1 MATKG
6 RNSGRK
12 GRAGPGRAGE
22 RPEGRGLQ
30 FLRYCIVLVLV
41 GAAAVAW
48 ISLVSYSP
56 TDPPAQILVPAKSPV
71 DNSAG
76 VVGAYVADFLLYWL
90 GGGAYMALL
99 FVTLAA
105 FILALGGR
113 VRDVP
118 WRVLGVALLVTAGSA
133 AIYMAKPVTSGDPLT
148 SSAGIL
154 GISVGQLLLSTCASI
169 GGWIIVLIC
178 LALGLM
184 LTADSL
190 VLKLPSLGRKAWES
204 RAGLTALAGA
214 LHLGSPRV
222 DAMWRGATTRPHP
235 RPAAIKPQVAPAVLS
250 PKCVAAGKA
259 AVPATAGATR
269 AGAAVA
275 QQAPLGGPRPA
286 APKRRNWLLRLLLGD
301 KQLVAGP
308 AGSEAVNARGPMD
321 IGPIGPIGPM
331 GSDKPV
337 RTPRADATADQASAA
352 LAPAKLRPPVAEPPK
367 ARPVVRAEPAWA
379 DRSEPSAGDKAGAK
393 AKSYTLPST
402 RLLEAPQ
409 TGYNEGQELV
419 AQQRRG
425 ILQQTLNDFNVG
437 AQVEGYQTGPVI
449 TMFELSLAPGVKV
462 AQVSNLCNDIARS
475 LAVPGV
481 RLVSP
486 LPGRDTIGIEVP
498 NLEKEMVRISEL
510 MMLDPEAEKQ
520 MKLPL
525 YFGKDASGEAIIEDL
540 SRMPHMLIAGTTGS
554 GKSVC
559 INSIIMAILMTRR
572 PEEVRLILVD
582 PKMVEMAAFEQ
593 IPHLLCPIVNDMH
606 HAEEI
611 LAWAASKM
619 DERYEV
625 LKEACVRNIAG
636 FNKLSKEEIY
646 KRFGSETDE
655 DKLRTPTNMPYYVII
670 IDELADLVMT
680 SSKEVE
686 EHIIRIAQKAR
697 AVGIHLILATQR
709 PSANVVTGLIKSN
722 MPCRVSFRVASRQE
736 SRIVLDQNGAE
747 VLLGQGDML
756 FLRPGCST
764 LVRAQG
770 TFVDDSEIHVIVEEI
785 RAKNG
790 PPTFDAEL
798 VQLNSRPAGAGE
810 PGQRDDLFNK
820 GVEIVLASQRGSVSL
835 LQRRLAVGYSR
846 ASRII
851 DQMAEAGLLGDYK
864 GSQAREC
871 LITLEDW
878 QAMRESITADQSGAS
893 SLNGEPTSA

>member
-1 MATKG
+1 MKE
-6 RNSGRK
+6 RK
-12 GRAGPGRAGE
+12 SVRKVRPGPGGADDQ
-22 RPEGRGLQ
+22 PEGRGWR
-30 FLRYCIVLVLV
+30 FLRYCMVLVLV
-41 GAAAVAW
+41 GSAAVAW
-48 ISLVSYSP
+48 ISLLSYSP
-56 TDPPAQILVPAKSPV
+56 TDPPAQVLIPPKSPV
-71 DNSAG
+71 DNAAG
-76 VVGAYVADFLLYWL
+76 IVGAYVADALLYWL

-118 WRVLGVALLVTAGSA
+118 WRILGVALLVTAGSA
-133 AIYMAKPVTSGDPLT
+133 AIYMADPVATGDPLT

-154 GISVGQLLLSTCASI
+154 GISVGQLLLSTCAFT
-169 GGWIIVLIC
+169 GGWIIVVIC
-178 LALGLM
+178 LILGLM

-190 VLKLPSLGRKAWES
+190 VLKLPSLGRKAWENRPS
-204 RAGLTALAGA
+204 LTSLAGA
-214 LHLGSPRV
+214 FHLGRPGA
-222 DAMWRGATTRPHP
+222 DAMWRGAATRPHP

-250 PKCVAAGKA
+250 PKPVAARAPVPVA
-259 AVPATAGATR
+259 AR
-269 AGAAVA
+269 AANAVAVA
-275 QQAPLGGPRPA
+275 QQPPLGGPRPA
-286 APKRRNWLLRLLLGD
+286 EPKRRNWLLRLLLGD
-301 KQLVAGP
+301 KGGAQPVADKPVGREARSSPGP
-308 AGSEAVNARGPMD
+308 VN
-321 IGPIGPIGPM
+321 ISPIGPM
-331 GSDKPV
+331 GSDKLAGSPPV
-337 RTPRADATADQASAA
+337 AAA
-352 LAPAKLRPPVAEPPK
+352 LAPAKLRPPVAEPPRFRQAAK
-367 ARPVVRAEPAWA
+367 TEPAKA
-379 DRSEPSAGDKAGAK
+379 DKPDPSAGAK
-393 AKSYTLPST
+393 AKDKSYDLPST
-402 RLLEAPQ
+402 KLLEAPQ
-409 TGYNEGQELV
+409 RGYSEGQELV

-425 ILQQTLNDFNVG
+425 ILQQTLNDFNVA

-462 AQVSNLCNDIARS
+462 AQVANLCNDIARS

-481 RLVSP
+481 RIVSP

-510 MMLDPEAEKQ
+510 MMFDPEAEKR

-572 PEEVRLILVD
+572 PEDVRLILVD

-606 HAEEI
+606 KAEEI
-611 LAWAASKM
+611 LDWAATKM

-625 LKEACVRNIAG
+625 LKEAGVKNIAG

-646 KRFGSETDE
+646 KRFDAETDE

-770 TFVDDSEIHVIVEEI
+770 TFVDDSEIHTIVEEI
-785 RAKNG
+785 KARNG
-790 PPTFDAEL
+790 PPTYDAEL
-798 VQLNSRPAGAGE
+798 VQLNARPPGNGE
-810 PGQRDDLFNK
+810 PGERDELFDK
-820 GVEIVLASQRGSVSL
+820 GVEIVLACQRGSVSL

-851 DQMAEAGLLGDYK
+851 DQMAGAGLLGDYK

-878 QAMRESITADQSGAS
+878 QAMRESIDADQSGAS
-893 SLNGEPTSA
+893 SLNGEPTSV

>member
-1 MATKG
+1 MKE

-12 GRAGPGRAGE
+12 GAGKAGE
-22 RPEGRGLQ
+22 RPEGRGWR
-30 FLRYCIVLVLV
+30 FLRYCVVLVLV
-41 GAAAVAW
+41 GSAAVAW

-56 TDPPAQILVPAKSPV
+56 TDPPARIYVPPKSPV
-71 DNSAG
+71 DNAAG
-76 VVGAYVADFLLYWL
+76 IVGAYVADSLLYWL

-118 WRVLGVALLVTAGSA
+118 WRILGVALLVTASSA
-133 AIYMAKPVTSGDPLT
+133 AIYMADPVAAGDPLRT
-148 SSAGIL
+148 SAGIL
-154 GISVGQLLLSTCASI
+154 GISVGQLLLSTCAST

-190 VLKLPSLGRKAWES
+190 VLKLPSLGRKAWENRPS
-204 RAGLTALAGA
+204 LTSLAGA
-214 LHLGSPRV
+214 FRLGRPGV
-222 DAMWRGATTRPHP
+222 DVLGRGAATRPHA
-235 RPAAIKPQVAPAVLS
+235 RPAAIKPQGGPAVLS
-250 PKCVAAGKA
+250 PKPVAAKA
-259 AVPATAGATR
+259 AAPAAARAVGAG
-269 AGAAVA
+269 VA
-275 QQAPLGGPRPA
+275 QQPPLGGPRPA
-286 APKRRNWLLRLLLGD
+286 ATKRRNWLLRLLLGD
-301 KQLVAGP
+301 KRLVAGP

-367 ARPVVRAEPAWA
+367 FRPTAKAEPVKA
-379 DRSEPSAGDKAGAK
+379 DRPDPSGGPRSAAK
-393 AKSYTLPST
+393 GKDKSYDLPST
-402 RLLEAPQ
+402 KLLDAPQ
-409 TGYNEGQELV
+409 TGYSEGQELV

-425 ILQQTLNDFNVG
+425 ILQQTLNDFNVA

-462 AQVSNLCNDIARS
+462 AQVANLCNDIARS
-475 LAVPGV
+475 LAVPGI
-481 RLVSP
+481 RIVSP

-510 MMLDPEAEKQ
+510 MMSDPEAEKR

-525 YFGKDASGEAIIEDL
+525 YFGKDASGDSIIEDL

-572 PEEVRLILVD
+572 PEDVRLILVD

-611 LAWAASKM
+611 LAWAAMKM

-625 LKEACVRNIAG
+625 LKEAGVKNIAG
-636 FNKLSKEEIY
+636 FNKLSKDEIY
-646 KRFGSETDE
+646 RRFQAETDE

-686 EHIIRIAQKAR
+686 EHIIRISQKAR

-770 TFVDDSEIHVIVEEI
+770 TFIDDSEIHAVVEEI
-785 RAKNG
+785 KAKNG
-790 PPTFDAEL
+790 PPTYDAEL
-798 VQLNSRPAGAGE
+798 VHLNSRPAGGGE
-810 PGQRDDLFNK
+810 PGQRDELFNK

-871 LITLEDW
+871 MITLEDW
-878 QAMRESITADQSGAS
+878 QAMRESVAADQSGAS
-893 SLNGEPTSA
+893 SLNGEPTSV

>member
-1 MATKG
+1 MKE

-12 GRAGPGRAGE
+12 ARAARAGE
-22 RPEGRGLQ
+22 RPEGRGLR
-30 FLRYCIVLVLV
+30 FLRYCMVLVLV
-41 GAAAVAW
+41 GSAAVAW
-48 ISLVSYSP
+48 ISLVSHSP
-56 TDPPAQILVPAKSPV
+56 TDPPAKIYVPAKSPV
-71 DNSAG
+71 DNAAG
-76 VVGAYVADFLLYWL
+76 IVGAYVADSLLYWL

-113 VRDVP
+113 LRDVP
-118 WRVLGVALLVTAGSA
+118 WRILGVALLVTASSA
-133 AIYMAKPVTSGDPLT
+133 AIYMANPVAAGDPLT

-154 GISVGQLLLSTCASI
+154 GISVGKLLLSTCAST

-190 VLKLPSLGRKAWES
+190 VLKLPWLGRKAWENRPS
-204 RAGLTALAGA
+204 LTALAGV
-214 LHLGSPRV
+214 LRLGRPGV
-222 DAMWRGATTRPHP
+222 DALGRGAATRPHP
-235 RPAAIKPQVAPAVLS
+235 RPAAIKPQAAPAVMP
-250 PKCVAAGKA
+250 PKPVVVAA
-259 AVPATAGATR
+259 
-269 AGAAVA
+269 
-275 QQAPLGGPRPA
+275 QQVHA

-301 KQLVAGP
+301 KSAAWPV
-308 AGSEAVNARGPMD
+308 GSEAMSPT
-321 IGPIGPIGPM
+321 GPM
-331 GSDKPV
+331 GPDKSAGF
-337 RTPRADATADQASAA
+337 PRAA
-352 LAPAKLRPPVAEPPK
+352 APAAPKLRPPVAEPPRFRPA
-367 ARPVVRAEPAWA
+367 ARTEPAKA
-379 DRSEPSAGDKAGAK
+379 DRSEPSVGGKVGGK
-393 AKSYTLPST
+393 AKGKSYNLPST

-409 TGYNEGQELV
+409 SGYSEGQELV

-425 ILQQTLNDFNVG
+425 ILQQTLNDFNVA

-462 AQVSNLCNDIARS
+462 AQVANLCNDIART

-481 RLVSP
+481 RIVSP

-498 NLEKEMVRISEL
+498 NLEKEIVRISEL
-510 MMLDPEAEKQ
+510 MLLDPEAEKR

-525 YFGKDASGEAIIEDL
+525 YFGKDASGDAIIEDL

-559 INSIIMAILMTRR
+559 INSIIMAILMMRR
-572 PEEVRLILVD
+572 PEDVRLILVD

-606 HAEEI
+606 KAEEI
-611 LAWAASKM
+611 LAWAAMKM

-625 LKEACVRNIAG
+625 LKEAGVKNIAG
-636 FNKLSKEEIY
+636 FNKLSKDDIY
-646 KRFGSETDE
+646 KRFQAETDE

-722 MPCRVSFRVASRQE
+722 MPCRISFRVASRQE

-756 FLRPGCST
+756 FLRPGSST
-764 LVRAQG
+764 LARAQG
-770 TFVDDSEIHVIVEEI
+770 TFVDDSEIHAIVEEI
-785 RAKNG
+785 KAKNG
-790 PPTFDAEL
+790 PPTYDAEL
-798 VQLNSRPAGAGE
+798 VQLNARPSGSGE
-810 PGQRDDLFNK
+810 PGERDELFNK

-871 LITLEDW
+871 NITLEDW
-878 QAMRESITADQSGAS
+878 HEMQASIAADQSGAS

>member
-1 MATKG
+1 MGSYEPAAAPAATK
-6 RNSGRK
+6 
-12 GRAGPGRAGE
+12 
-22 RPEGRGLQ
+22 
-30 FLRYCIVLVLV
+30 
-41 GAAAVAW
+41 
-48 ISLVSYSP
+48 
-56 TDPPAQILVPAKSPV
+56 
-71 DNSAG
+71 
-76 VVGAYVADFLLYWL
+76 
-90 GGGAYMALL
+90 
-99 FVTLAA
+99 
-105 FILALGGR
+105 
-113 VRDVP
+113 
-118 WRVLGVALLVTAGSA
+118 
-133 AIYMAKPVTSGDPLT
+133 
-148 SSAGIL
+148 
-154 GISVGQLLLSTCASI
+154 
-169 GGWIIVLIC
+169 
-178 LALGLM
+178 
-184 LTADSL
+184 
-190 VLKLPSLGRKAWES
+190 LK
-204 RAGLTALAGA
+204 
-214 LHLGSPRV
+214 
-222 DAMWRGATTRPHP
+222 
-235 RPAAIKPQVAPAVLS
+235 
-250 PKCVAAGKA
+250 
-259 AVPATAGATR
+259 
-269 AGAAVA
+269 
-275 QQAPLGGPRPA
+275 
-286 APKRRNWLLRLLLGD
+286 
-301 KQLVAGP
+301 
-308 AGSEAVNARGPMD
+308 
-321 IGPIGPIGPM
+321 
-331 GSDKPV
+331 
-337 RTPRADATADQASAA
+337 
-352 LAPAKLRPPVAEPPK
+352 PPVAEPPR
-367 ARPVVRAEPAWA
+367 ARQLGRVEQARA
-379 DRSEPSAGDKAGAK
+379 DRPEPSAGAKAGAK
-393 AKSYTLPST
+393 AKDKSYDLPSAK
-402 RLLEAPQ
+402 LLEAPRR
-409 TGYNEGQELV
+409 GYSEGQELV

-425 ILQQTLNDFNVG
+425 ILQQTLNDFNVA

-462 AQVSNLCNDIARS
+462 AQVANLCNDIARS

-481 RLVSP
+481 RIVSP

-498 NLEKEMVRISEL
+498 NLEKEIVRISEL
-510 MMLDPEAEKQ
+510 MMFDPEAERR
-520 MKLPL
+520 MRLPL

-593 IPHLLCPIVNDMH
+593 IPHLLCPIVNDIH

-611 LAWAASKM
+611 LAWAATKM

-625 LKEACVRNIAG
+625 LKEAGVKNIAG

-646 KRFGSETDE
+646 KRFGAETDE

-764 LVRAQG
+764 LARAQG
-770 TFVDDSEIHVIVEEI
+770 TFVDDLEIHKIVDEL
-785 RAKNG
+785 RTKNG
-790 PPTFDAEL
+790 PPTYDAEL
-798 VQLNSRPAGAGE
+798 VQLNARPGGGE
-810 PGQRDDLFNK
+810 PGERDELFNK

-878 QAMRESITADQSGAS
+878 REMQESIAADQSGAS